1 MLNLLDYFNLSES
14 YQLPD
19 VLLGA
24 LLDKDERVKLLSE
37 MSQGSDLSKDNFV
50 ESFQVEHGDK
60 DKFKQDFTPEGISEI
75 VARIIPQGQNIA
87 DICAGT
93 GSLTIQAWNLNKSAF
108 FHCEEKSERAVSFL
122 LLNLALRNIHA
133 EVLVGDAL
141 TRKYSA
147 IYSLT
152 PTELFSDITQVEQ
165 ATDCKYQAVISNPP
179 YSLKWKPET
188 DERFTYGSAP
198 AKAADYAFMQHGLSM
213 LEEGGK
219 AVFILPHGVLFR
231 GQSEGKIRQKLIDA
245 KIINSVI
252 GLPDNTFLN
261 TCIPVCLVVC
271 ENNSPDI
278 LFIDGSK
285 ECKKI
290 AKLNVIESANVDKI
304 VDTYNKR
311 QSIERLA
318 NVVSYQ
324 DIQEN
329 DYNLNIPRYVDTFI
343 PPEVPELKNVLSE
356 LTQINHEIK
365 ETQNSFIDML
375 NELNGH
381 TDEELKAIELWIKSL

>member
-37 MSQGSDLSKDNFV
+37 MSQGLDLSKDNFV
-50 ESFQVEHGDK
+50 ESFQDEHGDR

-75 VARIIPQGQNIA
+75 VARIIPQSQNIA

-133 EVLVGDAL
+133 EVLVGDVL

-179 YSLKWKPET
+179 YSLKWE
-188 DERFTYGSAP
+188 D
-198 AKAADYAFMQHGLSM
+198 
-213 LEEGGK
+213 
-219 AVFILPHGVLFR
+219 
-231 GQSEGKIRQKLIDA
+231 
-245 KIINSVI
+245 
-252 GLPDNTFLN
+252 
-261 TCIPVCLVVC
+261 
-271 ENNSPDI
+271 
-278 LFIDGSK
+278 
-285 ECKKI
+285 
-290 AKLNVIESANVDKI
+290 
-304 VDTYNKR
+304 
-311 QSIERLA
+311 
-318 NVVSYQ
+318 
-324 DIQEN
+324 
-329 DYNLNIPRYVDTFI
+329 
-343 PPEVPELKNVLSE
+343 
-356 LTQINHEIK
+356 
-365 ETQNSFIDML
+365 
-375 NELNGH
+375 
-381 TDEELKAIELWIKSL
+381 